1 MASQYPR
8 NIITAKGYNLLAES
22 IATKK
27 AVVFTKVVVG
37 NGDDSG
43 KNISQMTNVIS
54 PKMTLPVSSAV
65 KDGDGQYMITA
76 TLSNSTVEEGFFPK
90 EVALFAKGDGG
101 EEVMYSYTNGGNQ
114 VGYIPDKNTPID
126 SEIYKIRTKIG
137 NASNITFIHQDA
149 TYITQGE
156 LMEHDKSTDAHE
168 NRFREIIEKANNMI
182 TDVDNNDVQLKAP
195 TLHLVKTLLSA
206 LKIKDGKD
214 VVKALGDETL
224 VTLGV
229 TYNFSNTNA
238 WYICF
243 GKLFGGLI
251 VQGGV
256 VTAGEQVDGTKHT
269 VEQFARPITF
279 PLAFKSACLM
289 PVFTIFPNL
298 QSVFW
303 GNSSATVMAR
313 EITTTGMRYE
323 VRSVYKS
330 MLDKDSTINWIALG
344 Y

>member
-90 EVALFAKGDGG
+90 EVALFAKVDGG
-101 EEVMYSYTNGGNQ
+101 EEIMYSYTNGGNQ

-137 NASNITFIHQDA
+137 NASNITFVANDD
-149 TYITQGE
+149 TYVTKGE
-156 LMEHDKSTDAHE
+156 LTKHNTDSDAHGGLLQ
-168 NRFREIIEKANNMI
+168 K
-182 TDVDNNDVQLKAP
+182 
-195 TLHLVKTLLSA
+195 VKTEIATHNTDISSHPAITATIAKILGASNWQENPVATLKDIKNSIDTSGIVAKKFGKIGYIKYASGLLIQWG
-206 LKIKDGKD
+206 KYKD
-214 VVKALGDETL
+214 VAENALRGTSNRNIVVPLPLSFKNTDYAIVVSQISSYETHLDDLDWTESILEKKATAA
-224 VTLGV
+224 
-229 TYNFSNTNA
+229 NF
-238 WYICF
+238 
-243 GKLFGGLI
+243 
-251 VQGGV
+251 
-256 VTAGEQVDGTKHT
+256 TAQVDDY
-269 VEQFARPITF
+269 
-279 PLAFKSACLM
+279 
-289 PVFTIFPNL
+289 
-298 QSVFW
+298 
-303 GNSSATVMAR
+303 ATGLFFICIG
-313 EITTTGMRYE
+313 ESI
-323 VRSVYKS
+323 
-330 MLDKDSTINWIALG
+330 
-344 Y
+344 

>member
-90 EVALFAKGDGG
+90 EVALFAKIDGG

-114 VGYIPDKNTPID
+114 VGYVPDKNTPID

-137 NASNITFIHQDA
+137 NASNITFVSNDD
-149 TYITQGE
+149 TYITKSE
-156 LMEHDKSTDAHE
+156 LAAHNEDPHAHSGVLQEAKTALTAHNTDNAAHPLITAA
-168 NRFREIIEKANNMI
+168 IIGSNNWQESPVATLKDIKKILGTGGITAQRLSDNGFVQFANGFTI
-182 TDVDNNDVQLKAP
+182 Q
-195 TLHLVKTLLSA
+195 
-206 LKIKDGKD
+206 
-214 VVKALGDETL
+214 
-224 VTLGV
+224 
-229 TYNFSNTNA
+229 
-238 WYICF
+238 W
-243 GKLFGGLI
+243 GG
-251 VQGGV
+251 VQGTVRIGDQYKNAVTFSIAFTTVCIGV
-256 VTAGEQVDGTKHT
+256 WGALRKDPAGGGN
-269 VEQFARPITF
+269 FAACFNNESRTGAQ
-279 PLAFKSACLM
+279 LAFDDS
-289 PVFTIFPNL
+289 NSD
-298 QSVFW
+298 SVAN
-303 GNSSATVMAR
+303 GY
-313 EITTTGMRYE
+313 RY
-323 VRSVYKS
+323 
-330 MLDKDSTINWIALG
+330 IAIG

>member
-76 TLSNSTVEEGFFPK
+76 TLSNSTVEEGFFPR
-90 EVALFAKGDGG
+90 EVALFAKIDGG

-137 NASNITFIHQDA
+137 NASNITFVTSDD
-149 TYITQGE
+149 TYITKGE
-156 LMEHDKSTDAHE
+156 LTAHNEDPHAHSGVLQEAKTALTTHNTDNAAHPLITAAIANILGSNNWQESPAATLKDIKKILGTGGITAQRLSE
-168 NRFREIIEKANNMI
+168 NGFIQFANGFTI
-182 TDVDNNDVQLKAP
+182 Q
-195 TLHLVKTLLSA
+195 
-206 LKIKDGKD
+206 
-214 VVKALGDETL
+214 
-224 VTLGV
+224 
-229 TYNFSNTNA
+229 
-238 WYICF
+238 W
-243 GKLFGGLI
+243 GG
-251 VQGGV
+251 VQG
-256 VTAGEQVDGTKHT
+256 T
-269 VEQFARPITF
+269 VRIGDQYKYTITF
-279 PLAFKSACLM
+279 PISFTTACIGVWGALRRNPNGGGNFAACFNSETRTGAQLAFDDSDSA
-289 PVFTIFPNL
+289 
-298 QSVFW
+298 SVSD
-303 GNSSATVMAR
+303 GY
-313 EITTTGMRYE
+313 RY
-323 VRSVYKS
+323 
-330 MLDKDSTINWIALG
+330 IAIG

>member
-37 NGDDSG
+37 DGDDSG

-90 EVALFAKGDGG
+90 EVALFAKIDGG

-137 NASNITFIHQDA
+137 NASNITFVHQDG
-149 TYITQGE
+149 TYVTKGE
-156 LMEHDKSTDAHE
+156 LTAHNEAADAHKSQ
-168 NRFREIIEKANNMI
+168 F
-182 TDVDNNDVQLKAP
+182 
-195 TLHLVKTLLSA
+195 A
-206 LKIKDGKD
+206 LYQKIS
-214 VVKALGDETL
+214 
-224 VTLGV
+224 TLGEDIIKKLALTTTV
-229 TYNFSNTNA
+229 TAISSLQENSWFGQLLKWVLTASGVRYNLAENG
-238 WYICF
+238 YICLGSF
-243 GKLFGGLI
+243 FGGLI
-251 VQGGV
+251 IQWGSNVHGWVPFPISFTKFRKIVTNHQGVNFFDSKVREYDTLNGFTLDV
-256 VTAGEQVDGTKHT
+256 GEN
-269 VEQFARPITF
+269 A
-279 PLAFKSACLM
+279 S
-289 PVFTIFPNL
+289 NL
-298 QSVFW
+298 YDAQ
-303 GNSSATVMAR
+303 
-313 EITTTGMRYE
+313 
-323 VRSVYKS
+323 
-330 MLDKDSTINWIALG
+330 WICIG
-344 Y
+344 K

>member
-27 AVVFTKVVVG
+27 AVVFTKVMVG

-90 EVALFAKGDGG
+90 EVALFAKIDGG
-101 EEVMYSYTNGGNQ
+101 EEIMYSYTNGGNQ

-137 NASNITFIHQDA
+137 NASNITFVASDD
-149 TYITQGE
+149 TYITKGE
-156 LMEHDKSTDAHE
+156 LTAHNEDPRAHSGVLQEAKTALTTHNTDNAAHPLITAAIAK
-168 NRFREIIEKANNMI
+168 IIGSNNWQESPV
-182 TDVDNNDVQLKAP
+182 T
-195 TLHLVKTLLSA
+195 T
-206 LKIKDGKD
+206 IKDIK
-214 VVKALGDETL
+214 KILGTGEITAQRLSDNGFIQFANGFTIQ
-224 VTLGV
+224 
-229 TYNFSNTNA
+229 
-238 WYICF
+238 W
-243 GKLFGGLI
+243 GG
-251 VQGGV
+251 VQG
-256 VTAGEQVDGTKHT
+256 T
-269 VEQFARPITF
+269 VRIGDQYKNTITF
-279 PLAFKSACLM
+279 PIAFTTTCIGVWGALRKNPAGGGNFAACFNNETRTGAQLAFDDSDSA
-289 PVFTIFPNL
+289 
-298 QSVFW
+298 SVSD
-303 GNSSATVMAR
+303 GY
-313 EITTTGMRYE
+313 RY
-323 VRSVYKS
+323 
-330 MLDKDSTINWIALG
+330 IAIG

>member
-90 EVALFAKGDGG
+90 EVALFAKIDGG

-137 NASNITFIHQDA
+137 NASNITFVHQDG
-149 TYITQGE
+149 TYITQAD
-156 LMEHDKSTDAHE
+156 LKAHDAAADAHE
-168 NRFREIIEKANNMI
+168 SRFQAVITQLNNMI
-182 TDVDNNDVQLKAP
+182 TNIDQSDTQTKAP
-195 TLHLVKTLLSA
+195 TLQLVKTLLA
-206 LKIKDGKD
+206 GLKIKDGKD
-214 VVKALGDETL
+214 VVKALGTETL
-224 VTLGV
+224 STLGV
-229 TYNFSNTNA
+229 RYSFTNPNA

-243 GKLFGGLI
+243 GQLFGNVVIQGNQKYYGSDGWVLPVAVSQILTMQATDTGVGSYSYGTEAIGGTRVKVHGTNANRQAQLLVVGI
-251 VQGGV
+251 V
-256 VTAGEQVDGTKHT
+256 
-269 VEQFARPITF
+269 
-279 PLAFKSACLM
+279 
-289 PVFTIFPNL
+289 
-298 QSVFW
+298 
-303 GNSSATVMAR
+303 
-313 EITTTGMRYE
+313 
-323 VRSVYKS
+323 
-330 MLDKDSTINWIALG
+330 
-344 Y
+344 